1 MNLEKKEVLKIQ
13 VFIIAFILICSS
25 IYLHTPTFGAENPPE
40 NDHGEIITRF
50 AVIGDPHVSI
60 ARKKNN
66 EALRNAVKEINSNDN
81 IEFVM
86 ISGDL
91 VDWASKQNWRMC
103 EQIIENLE
111 PPVFPT
117 VGNHDYRDTIFD
129 VLYPGVP
136 FSNWKIDNSG
146 LEYYFQNL
154 TPKENKNFQN
164 SEENWNLEFGPTPGD
179 YKFDQ
184 GPLHIVVLDSGH
196 DSISKTEAWLRGNG
210 LHDSQIRWLEQTIRE
225 EENIFISMHHTPV
238 FEFENKKMKGL
249 FQNVDNFLSLTQSK
263 DVKSVLSGH
272 IHINSES
279 KIDNANYIST
289 SDPPTYRI
297 LEFNSDGTI
306 NTEIMNQ
313 ESVGQFKESRVTA
326 DQVWRGI
333 QWSHLNL
340 LSGRELLTFLSLIF
354 SGIIAIGYIVI
365 SSRQKPNTKNE

>member
-1 MNLEKKEVLKIQ
+1 MELKKKEVKKIQ
-13 VFIIAFILICSS
+13 VSLVVLIFICSS
-25 IYLHTPTFGAENPPE
+25 LCIPIQTFGAENTPE
-40 NDHGEIITRF
+40 DNHAETITRF

-60 ARKKNN
+60 GVKNN
-66 EALRNAVKEINSNDN
+66 NKALNNAVKNINSNEN
-81 IEFVM
+81 IEFV
-86 ISGDL
+86 IILGDL
-91 VDWASKQNWRMC
+91 VDWASIQNWKTY

-117 VGNHDYRDTIFD
+117 IGNHDYRDSMFD
-129 VLYPGVP
+129 VLYPGIP

-146 LEYYFQNL
+146 LEYYYKNL
-154 TPKENKNFQN
+154 IPKENTHNKN
-164 SEENWNLEFGPTPGD
+164 SKENLNLKFGPNPND
-179 YKFDQ
+179 YRFDH
-184 GPLHIVVLDSGH
+184 GPLHIVILDSGH
-196 DSISKTEAWLRGNG
+196 DSISKTEAWLRGKG
-210 LHDSQIRWLEQTIRE
+210 LQDSQIRWLEQTIQE
-225 EENIFISMHHTPV
+225 EENIFISMHHTPI

-297 LEFNSDGTI
+297 IEFNPDGTT

-354 SGIIAIGYIVI
+354 SGIIAIGYIVS
-365 SSRQKPNTKNE
+365 SSRKKPNAENE